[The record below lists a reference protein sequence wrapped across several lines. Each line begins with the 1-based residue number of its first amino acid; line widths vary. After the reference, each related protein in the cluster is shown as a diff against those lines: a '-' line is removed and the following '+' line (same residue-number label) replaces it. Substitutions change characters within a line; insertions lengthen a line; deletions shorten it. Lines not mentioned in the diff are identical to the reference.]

1 MVRADKASELNDM
14 VVNKFV
20 LKELLEV
27 ETQLRKITVNTTD
40 GMKSTEDLC
49 LHPAGPEEPCMV
61 TSIWWHWN
69 YSLSKMESD
78 PVILS
83 TVARSGFS
91 HPLGFTMPPSTFL
104 GGYEVKYGR
113 VVSARVI
120 KTQFV
125 FTTRLDYQDSLT
137 QLYNAIEETVLAMN
151 KTAVYSSFFVET
163 STSVTRSLE
172 ETLLTEMWPVFV
184 GVILLLVFVVLTLGQ
199 FSRVHSKVAL
209 GFFGMFTILLSF
221 VVTFGLASA
230 FGIMISTTVLQ
241 TLPVLLLGIGV
252 DNIYVLSKAF
262 TQEFANDRDIDA
274 SLNRTLNK
282 TGPSIMLSAISVVVV
297 FLSGLFIDIPVI
309 QAICAQTIIAI
320 VANHFLQTITFSSA
334 MVLDARR
341 IKANRLDC
349 CCTVRAKKRTKTDD
363 SSDENKSDSR
373 ASTKKER
380 KTKCGKNAIPRA
392 LIAMSTHRTSQI
404 IFIVVFVGYFAFNI
418 FATTQITEGL
428 EISSLMAKNTPIRR
442 YTDISDQYFGNT
454 LPFFIVYPQLDYADA
469 NTTAMLNQHYKLLQA
484 SGSISSLT
492 SWHFNFLS
500 WLIFLSPHSDEY
512 RANHD
517 QIPPHKF
524 YPWLQEFL
532 NGTGKAHRG
541 DLVFNENGLI
551 KWSRML
557 GTLTETA
564 SLPEL
569 LTHSKVVH
577 GIISEVS
584 GTIFFSPFSFS
595 LGHFDKLKTYAIVV
609 LSVSIG
615 CVFITTST
623 LLYNVMLGA
632 VCTIILAIVG
642 VEVLGLHFIFGAKFN
657 ALSVINVAATFA
669 LGVEYISHILRIFNI
684 SDAPQRLEKT
694 LNYVGNMIS
703 MSVVSSLISVFLLLF
718 SEFQLIQMYFGVTWF
733 FALLFAGLHALIF
746 IPTILSIN
754 EEIRTK

>member
-1 MVRADKASELNDM
+1 LGFHRRAFIN
-14 VVNKFV
+14 
-20 LKELLEV
+20 
-27 ETQLRKITVNTTD
+27 
-40 GMKSTEDLC
+40 
-49 LHPAGPEEPCMV
+49 
-61 TSIWWHWN
+61 
-69 YSLSKMESD
+69 
-78 PVILS
+78 LS
-83 TVARSGFS
+83 TLSIFFFS
-91 HPLGFTMPPSTFL
+91 
-104 GGYEVKYGR
+104 
-113 VVSARVI
+113 
-120 KTQFV
+120 
-125 FTTRLDYQDSLT
+125 
-137 QLYNAIEETVLAMN
+137 
-151 KTAVYSSFFVET
+151 
-163 STSVTRSLE
+163 
-172 ETLLTEMWPVFV
+172 
-184 GVILLLVFVVLTLGQ
+184 
-199 FSRVHSKVAL
+199 
-209 GFFGMFTILLSF
+209 
-221 VVTFGLASA
+221 
-230 FGIMISTTVLQ
+230 
-241 TLPVLLLGIGV
+241 
-252 DNIYVLSKAF
+252 
-262 TQEFANDRDIDA
+262 
-274 SLNRTLNK
+274 
-282 TGPSIMLSAISVVVV
+282 
-297 FLSGLFIDIPVI
+297 
-309 QAICAQTIIAI
+309 
-320 VANHFLQTITFSSA
+320 
-334 MVLDARR
+334 
-341 IKANRLDC
+341 
-349 CCTVRAKKRTKTDD
+349 
-363 SSDENKSDSR
+363 
-373 ASTKKER
+373 
-380 KTKCGKNAIPRA
+380 
-392 LIAMSTHRTSQI
+392 
-404 IFIVVFVGYFAFNI
+404 
-418 FATTQITEGL
+418 
-428 EISSLMAKNTPIRR
+428 
-442 YTDISDQYFGNT
+442 
-454 LPFFIVYPQLDYADA
+454 LPFFIVYPQLDYANP

-577 GIISEVS
+577 EIISEVS

-609 LSVSIG
+609 LSVSIGMLIFIHSPTIVVEYLNLNLSQG